1 MNYKNFE
8 IIKTDNIGFCF
19 GVRRAVEAI
28 FNKTE
33 NNITNKKIYT
43 LGQIIHNN
51 IINDKLK
58 SGGVLITEDIDE
70 IENGSIVFIRTHGV
84 PKSVLDRLKTKNA
97 EIYDQTCPKVKKIQ
111 TIASES
117 ENLIIAGDKTH
128 PEIIGIAGN
137 AKNKYFIVK
146 DIDELKK
153 IMHNIG
159 DMQKEYIF
167 VAQTTFNIDKFA
179 EMESY
184 LKAFANVKVI
194 NTICTATYERQRE
207 VEKLSGEVDAMV
219 IVGGKNSSNTKKLY
233 QIASRNCV
241 SFHIEN
247 PDELP

>member
-159 DMQKEYIF
+159 DMP
-167 VAQTTFNIDKFA
+167 V
-179 EMESY
+179 SY
-184 LKAFANVKVI
+184 THLGL
-194 NTICTATYERQRE
+194 T
-207 VEKLSGEVDAMV
+207 L
-219 IVGGKNSSNTKKLY
+219 
-233 QIASRNCV
+233 
-241 SFHIEN
+241 
-247 PDELP
+247 